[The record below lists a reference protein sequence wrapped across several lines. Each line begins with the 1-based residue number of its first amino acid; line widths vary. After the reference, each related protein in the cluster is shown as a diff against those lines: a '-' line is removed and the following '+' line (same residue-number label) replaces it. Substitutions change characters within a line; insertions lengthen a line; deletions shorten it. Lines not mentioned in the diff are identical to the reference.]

1 MYYNESQKWGRFM
14 YRVILV
20 DDEFLVR
27 EAVKETMDWGSKGFE
42 LKGCFQ
48 HGEDAMD
55 YIRDNPVEVV
65 LTDICMPYMDGLELS
80 RLISK
85 EYPNICVVILSG
97 YDNFDYARRAL
108 KYRVRE
114 YILKPFS
121 LEELGQALDG
131 IREKLDQ
138 ESLERRRL
146 LKNREVLK
154 SKLLMR
160 LICGNSSAA
169 ELETELKSYGIALR
183 GSKYMVAVG
192 DAEIRGEDKES
203 AELLC
208 FAVYNIAAEIM
219 GRSGIGYVIQK
230 LDHQLVFLLLGNFHE
245 RWGEKAE
252 KLFQEISDSVKNCMG
267 IRLTIGIG
275 SPVNRTAQLYLSYE
289 EAEDML
295 EYRYSQEA
303 GAILYRE
310 RAEKAAVFEEWE
322 KLQEDLLNSVREGE
336 KKKAEEALFSLCLR
350 IQESFLK
357 KDRAKSIIINT
368 LSEARSML
376 EVMGM
381 EDFEAYE
388 QVNKYISQID
398 GKKSLE
404 EERTALE
411 AIFGGLVD
419 AVAEVRDR
427 KGNERAVLAVDYIR
441 SHYGESSLN
450 LQSICSYMAMSPSRF
465 SAMFRECIG
474 KSFVEVLS
482 DTRMEKA
489 RELLETTSLKTY
501 QIAEKT
507 GFGDP
512 HYFSLA
518 FKKATGKT
526 PTEYAK
532 EKRR

>member
-1 MYYNESQKWGRFM
+1 M

-27 EAVKETMDWGSKGFE
+27 EAVKETMDWGSRGFE

-48 HGEDAMD
+48 HGMDAMD

-80 RLISK
+80 RLISG

-97 YDNFDYARRAL
+97 YDNFEYAKQAL

-138 ESLERRRL
+138 ESRERRRS

-154 SKLLMR
+154 SELLMR
-160 LICGNSSAA
+160 LICGNRSDA
-169 ELETELKSYGIALR
+169 ELEAELKSYGIALS
-183 GSKYMVAVG
+183 GSKCLIAVG
-192 DAEIRGEDKES
+192 DTEIKGEDKES

-208 FAVYNIAAEIM
+208 FAVYNIAAEII
-219 GRSGIGYVIQK
+219 GRSGMGYVIQK
-230 LDHQLVFLLLGNFHE
+230 LDHQLVFLLFGKFHE

-252 KLFQEISDSVKNCMG
+252 RLFQVISDSVKNCMS

-275 SPVNRTAQLYLSYE
+275 SPVNNTAQLYLSYE

-295 EYRYSQEA
+295 EYRYSQGA

-310 RAEKAAVFEEWE
+310 RAEDAAVFEEWE
-322 KLQEDLLNSVREGE
+322 KLQEELLNAVSEGE
-336 KKKAEEALFSLCLR
+336 KKKAGEALFRLCLR
-350 IQESFLK
+350 IQESYLK
-357 KDRAKSIIINT
+357 KDRAKSIIIHM
-368 LSEARSML
+368 LSETRSML

-381 EDFEAYE
+381 ESFAVYE
-388 QVNKYISQID
+388 QLNKYISQID

-404 EERTALE
+404 EERAALE
-411 AIFGGLVD
+411 KIFGRLVD
-419 AVAEVRDR
+419 AVAEVKDR

-450 LQSICSYMAMSPSRF
+450 LQSICSYLAMSPSRF

-482 DTRMEKA
+482 DIRMEKA

-501 QIAEKT
+501 QVAEKT

-518 FKKATGKT
+518 FKKAIGKT

>member
-1 MYYNESQKWGRFM
+1 M

-27 EAVKETMDWGSKGFE
+27 EAVKETMDWSSRGFE
-42 LKGCFQ
+42 LKGCFP
-48 HGEDAMD
+48 HGEEAMD
-55 YIRDNPVEVV
+55 YINDHPVEVV

-80 RLISK
+80 RRISR
-85 EYPNICVVILSG
+85 EYPQICVVILSG
-97 YDNFDYARRAL
+97 YDNFEYAKQAL

-121 LEELGQALDG
+121 LEELGQALDN

-138 ESLERRRL
+138 ERLERRKLRG
-146 LKNREVLK
+146 NREVLK
-154 SKLLMR
+154 SKLLMS
-160 LICGNSSAA
+160 LICGNKSAA
-169 ELETELKSYGIALR
+169 ELEPELKSYGIALK
-183 GSKYMVAVG
+183 GPECMIAVG
-192 DAEIRGEDKES
+192 DTEIREEDKES

-208 FAVYNIAAEIM
+208 FAVYNIAAEII
-219 GRSGIGYVIQK
+219 GRSGMGYVIQK
-230 LDHQLVFLLLGNFHE
+230 LDHQLVFLLLGNFHK
-245 RWGEKAE
+245 WGEGKAE

-275 SPVNRTAQLYLSYE
+275 SPVDSTAQLYLSYE

-310 RAEKAAVFEEWE
+310 RAEKAAAFEEWE
-322 KLQEDLLNSVREGE
+322 MLQEELLNAVREGE
-336 KKKAEEALFSLCLR
+336 KKKAGKALFELCLR
-350 IQESFLK
+350 IRESFLK
-357 KDRAKSIIINT
+357 KDRAKSIIIHT
-368 LSEARSML
+368 LSGAKSML

-381 EDFEAYE
+381 EGFEVCE
-388 QVNKYISQID
+388 QVNEYISQID

-404 EERTALE
+404 EERAALE
-411 AIFGGLVD
+411 EIFGRIADV
-419 AVAEVRDR
+419 VAEVKDR

-450 LQSICSYMAMSPSRF
+450 LQSMCSYMAMSPSRF
-465 SAMFRECIG
+465 SAMFRECMG

-482 DTRMEKA
+482 DIRMEKA
-489 RELLETTSLKTY
+489 RKLLETTSLKTY
-501 QIAEKT
+501 QVAEKT

-518 FKKATGKT
+518 FKKANGKT